1 MLSAVVV
8 EAVVVEAVAVEAVV
22 ALLLLLCGVCQTQ
35 VTLFCKAVS
44 GCTILAYSEA
54 RTQTYRGL

>member
-8 EAVVVEAVAVEAVV
+8 DAVVVEAVAVEAVV

-35 VTLFCKAVS
+35 VKL
-44 GCTILAYSEA
+44 
-54 RTQTYRGL
+54 